1 MTREEALNKA
11 IGVLT
16 YNQVNFC
23 KSKEAFANMNEI
35 IEALEK
41 IDQEPNYN
49 SVKTELEPCDDAV
62 SKQAVLDGLASIA
75 KVKAKSDAQKSLMG
89 RVMFFVEKLP
99 SVTPQ
104 PKMGRWIKTPKAV
117 MGEGYIW
124 YCDKCEHKVY
134 QDSSK
139 PYPSE
144 KYCPNCGQPKMQE
157 VEGC

>member
-62 SKQAVLDGLASIA
+62 SKQAVLDTLTKTSGIRGDAL
-75 KVKAKSDAQKSLMG
+75 KALYD
-89 RVMFFVEKLP
+89 LP
-99 SVTPQ
+99 SVSPQ
-104 PKMGRWIKTPKAV
+104 PKMGHWEWVQYDSNPNIGNWHCSECRTIIPHMPEETDNTPIYKWCPYCGAK
-117 MGEGYIW
+117 MEGS
-124 YCDKCEHKVY
+124 D
-134 QDSSK
+134 
-139 PYPSE
+139 
-144 KYCPNCGQPKMQE
+144 
-157 VEGC
+157 